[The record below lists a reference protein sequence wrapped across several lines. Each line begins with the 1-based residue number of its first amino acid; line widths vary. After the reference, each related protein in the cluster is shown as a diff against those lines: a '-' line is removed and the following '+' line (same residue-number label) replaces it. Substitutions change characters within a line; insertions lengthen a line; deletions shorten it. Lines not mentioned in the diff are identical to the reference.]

1 MKRFLLWSGWLLL
14 SLLPYRPLFAQSNG
28 QLALVGNDTNLYLY
42 DLATSA
48 LTPLTDDAQLGIR
61 EYRFP
66 TWSTDG
72 QLAYFASDSQA
83 ENPFRLGVY
92 IRQPNSDTSVLAY
105 QTLDEAYTYAHWAP
119 ADCPL
124 GNCRDLALLYT
135 DIPSSSLKMRLL
147 RSRDQGATFDLIETE
162 SGTPFYWDWSSDGTQ
177 MFWARFN
184 QTLQLYDVASASIT
198 QEWDE
203 SQGSQR
209 SVDWSPVDNRLLTTL
224 EHFGNASDLVIL
236 DGDERTYLARG
247 IEGLM
252 SYAWNATAEYVAF
265 TDNDLGGLYVI
276 DTASSEKATFVDERV
291 LAFFWSPNGEHLA
304 YVTFGVDDK
313 DTNARKVSLQVAP
326 VMTWHVYHVLEDRSE
341 SLANFL
347 PSSDMMYLL
356 PYFDQFAHSHSLW
369 SADSR
374 YLVYGETTPNGDTIV
389 SLLDTQDAG
398 RPPQKLLD
406 GSFGVFSWD

>member
-1 MKRFLLWSGWLLL
+1 MKRFLLWSGLLVL
-14 SLLPYRPLFAQSNG
+14 SLLPYRPMFAQSNG
-28 QLALVGNDTNLYLY
+28 QIALVGNDGNIYLY

-48 LTPLTDDAQLGIR
+48 LTPVTQDAQAGIR
-61 EYRFP
+61 DYRFP

-72 QLAYFASDSQA
+72 QLAYFASNFQA

-92 IRQPNSDTSVLAY
+92 IRQPNAESVLAY
-105 QTLDEAYTYAHWAP
+105 QTLDEVYTYSHWAP

-135 DIPSSSLKMRLL
+135 DIPNSSLKMRLI
-147 RSRDQGATFDLIETE
+147 RSLNQGSTFELIETE
-162 SGTPFYWDWSSDGTQ
+162 SGNPFYWDWSSDGTQ

-184 QTLQLYDVASASIT
+184 QSLQLYDVASARIT

-224 EHFGNASDLVIL
+224 EHFGSASDLVIL

-247 IEGLM
+247 VEGLM
-252 SYAWNATAEYVAF
+252 SYAWNATADYVAF

-276 DTASSEKATFVDERV
+276 DSSPSEKATFIDERV

-304 YVTFGVDDK
+304 YITFGVDDK
-313 DTNARKVSLQVAP
+313 DTNARKVAYQVAP
-326 VMTWHVYHVLEDRSE
+326 VMTWHIYHVLEDRRE
-341 SLANFL
+341 RLANFL
-347 PSSDMMYLL
+347 PSSDMLYLL

-374 YLVYGETTPNGDTIV
+374 YLVYGETSPNGDAIV
-389 SLLDTQDAG
+389 SLLDTHDAG
-398 RPPQKLLD
+398 RAPQKLLD
-406 GSFGVFSWD
+406 GSFGVFTWE